1 MIDGRSL
8 REPFPRHEKQ
18 KIFRDE
24 YRKNGY
30 IEAIENTINDEIK
43 LCKKN
48 NRVMHIK
55 RKIKFFLSDFFNI
68 KIQNGK
74 VYHEE

>member
-1 MIDGRSL
+1 MDEVLENHFQDMRN
-8 REPFPRHEKQ
+8 K